1 MKTISRVPWISQVQR
16 NGLPSIFVSAQPCIL
31 SMIFFALKTST
42 CSYSVYVVVNFLSQV
57 IFVFLLFL
65 GMVMYAN
72 EVETKEK

>member
-1 MKTISRVPWISQVQR
+1 M
-16 NGLPSIFVSAQPCIL
+16 GLADYGSLGQLVSVCDRL
-31 SMIFFALKTST
+31 NALNPLVKETEIVS
-42 CSYSVYVVVNFLSQV
+42 VVVNFSSQV